1 MKSVKRGLPGAAGC
15 DKMCAVMHMEIKVKR
30 FEELTLQELY
40 DILRLRVDVFVV
52 EQHCAY
58 ADLDGRDEKA
68 LHVFIEDA
76 GALAA
81 YLRVLPRGEYFD
93 DAAMIGRV
101 IAARRG
107 EHLGAAVLRA
117 GIAAARSLPGTE
129 RIRIEAQ
136 SYAQG
141 FYEKA
146 GFVRCSDEFDED
158 GIPHV
163 QMVLECRENG

>member
-1 MKSVKRGLPGAAGC
+1 
-15 DKMCAVMHMEIKVKR
+15 MCAVMHMELHVKH

-52 EQHCAY
+52 EQRCAY
-58 ADLDGRDEKA
+58 PDLDGRDESA
-68 LHVFIEDA
+68 LHVFITD
-76 GALAA
+76 GGKLAA

-93 DAAMIGRV
+93 DAVAIGRV

-107 EHLGAAVLRA
+107 EHLGAEVLRA
-117 GIAAARSLPGTE
+117 GIAAARSLPGAD

-136 SYAQG
+136 SYAKG

-163 QMVLECRENG
+163 QMVLESLKTG

>member
-1 MKSVKRGLPGAAGC
+1 MWYGR
-15 DKMCAVMHMEIKVKR
+15 MCAVIYMELHVKR
-30 FEELTLQELY
+30 FEELTLSELY
-40 DILRLRVDVFVV
+40 NILRLRVDVFVV
-52 EQHCAY
+52 EQRCAY
-58 ADLDGRDEKA
+58 PDLDGRDERA
-68 LHVFIEDA
+68 LHVFITDGA
-76 GALAA
+76 ALAA

-93 DAAMIGRV
+93 DAVMIGRV
-101 IAARRG
+101 IAAQRG
-107 EHLGAAVLRA
+107 RGLGAEVLRA
-117 GIAAARSLPGTE
+117 GIAAARSLPGSD

-163 QMVLECRENG
+163 QMVLESLKTG